1 MTIAVLGL
9 AALLVGFL
17 IGTVGVGGVLLAP
30 ALILVGR
37 VEPHQATAISLISF
51 TLAGV
56 VSAAMYW
63 RGNDF
68 PGALIRALAIG
79 LLPGAF
85 LGGWLSSRIPDVVI
99 LAALSAISLFSA
111 LWLVAARTAGTA
123 RQEGLATVTAAPLG
137 LGIGFGSALTGTSGP
152 VLLTPTLMAL
162 NFPTRRAIVA
172 GQVIQILVT
181 PAGAFG
187 YLVRGRPDLPLAA
200 VLAVAT
206 TFGTGIGIYG
216 SRRLRLSESFLR
228 VLVIALLVTTGALV
242 AIKLAGR
249 L

>member
-1 MTIAVLGL
+1 MTLAVLGL
-9 AALLVGFL
+9 AASLVGFL

-37 VEPHQATAISLISF
+37 VEPHRATAVSLISF
-51 TLAGV
+51 TFAGV
-56 VSAAMYW
+56 ISAAMYW

-111 LWLVAARTAGTA
+111 LWIVAGPAARTAERG
-123 RQEGLATVTAAPLG
+123 GLATASAAPLG
-137 LGIGFGSALTGTSGP
+137 LGIGFGSAVTGTSGP

-162 NFPTRRAIVA
+162 NFPTRRAIAV
-172 GQVIQILVT
+172 GQIIQIFVT
-181 PAGAFG
+181 PAGSFG
-187 YLVRGRPDLPLAA
+187 YLVRSRPDLPLTA
-200 VLAVAT
+200 VLATAT
-206 TFGTGIGIYG
+206 AVGTGVGIYA

-228 VLVIALLVTTGALV
+228 VLVIALLIATGALV
-242 AIKLAGR
+242 AVKLAGR